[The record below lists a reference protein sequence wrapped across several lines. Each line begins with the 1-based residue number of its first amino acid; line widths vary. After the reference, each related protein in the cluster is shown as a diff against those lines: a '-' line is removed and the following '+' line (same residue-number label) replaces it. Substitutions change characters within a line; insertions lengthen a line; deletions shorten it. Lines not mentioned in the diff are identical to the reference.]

1 MNLRDLP
8 QPFRYGIVVG
18 IGWVADAGLSF
29 SMTFAGLDPR
39 LGAGCGLALGAALN
53 FLLQRIWV
61 FPEAGK
67 RSTSLILKFLASI
80 GIVLAARMAVL
91 SAGSIIWPEASDLD
105 HIILLSAA
113 YGISFVIGF
122 VFNKY
127 VVFVKQDS
135 RQGR

>member
-1 MNLRDLP
+1 MILRNLP

-18 IGWVADAGLSF
+18 VGWVADAGLSL

-39 LGAGCGLALGAALN
+39 LGAGCGLALGGAFN
-53 FLLQRIWV
+53 FILQRVWV

-67 RSTSLILKFLASI
+67 RSFALIAKFLVSI
-80 GIVLAARMAVL
+80 GIVFAMRMAVL
-91 SAGSIIWPEASDLD
+91 TAGAFIWPEAKNFS

-113 YGISFVIGF
+113 YGISFAIGF

-127 VVFVKQDS
+127 VVFAKQDS
-135 RQGR
+135 R